1 MPTTRLSMHEAL
13 IYIMVVMSAAD
24 SDMTDAELITIR
36 DIVATLPIFQDFD
49 SGGLTQCANDCVE
62 MLAGEEGLDDVLS
75 SVYHA
80 LPETLRETAYALA
93 IEIAAVDLHAAQE
106 ELQLL
111 QMIRHIL
118 QLDRLIA
125 AGIERGARARYC
137 VG

>member
-1 MPTTRLSMHEAL
+1 MPTARISMHEAL
-13 IYIMVVMSAAD
+13 IYTMVVMSAAD
-24 SDMTDAELITIR
+24 TDMTDAEITTMR
-36 DIVATLPIFQDFD
+36 DIVHTLPIFQDFD
-49 SGGLTQCANDCVE
+49 SSGLTQCANDCVE
-62 MLAGEEGLDDVLS
+62 MLAGEEGLDDVLEAI
-75 SVYHA
+75 YHA
-80 LPETLRETAYALA
+80 LPDSLRETAYALA

-125 AGIERGARARYC
+125 AGIERGARARYS